1 MNAAISF
8 LMRIEPRSPKT
19 LTVETSLTSGHSS
32 QTSGLFERATNWFSS
47 AIGPVVAFGSR
58 RLQTGVKPT
67 GIDGLKVV
75 FFEEV
80 RAHKGTDAA
89 HVYGG
94 LLATLTTFCEE
105 QRLPY
110 EGVPVQHIKKFITGK
125 GNADK
130 AAVIKAVREL
140 GFKPKDDNEA
150 DAISLLMLKLECP
163 EVMTLV

>member
-1 MNAAISF
+1 MCVLTID
-8 LMRIEPRSPKT
+8 LGTKT
-19 LTVETSLTSGHSS
+19 GWALRSGHSTLS
-32 QTSGLFERATNWFSS
+32 GTLDLKGGRFEGGGMRFLRFRGWLAEIYAKTS
-47 AIGPVVAFGSR
+47 
-58 RLQTGVKPT
+58 
-67 GIDGLKVV
+67 LKVV

-89 HVYGG
+89 HIYGG

-105 QRLPY
+105 QALPY

-130 AAVIKAVREL
+130 AAVIKAVKDL
-140 GFKPKDDNEA
+140 GFNPKDDNEA
-150 DAISLLMLKLECP
+150 DAISLLMLKLESP

>member
-1 MNAAISF
+1 MCVLAID
-8 LMRIEPRSPKT
+8 LGTKT
-19 LTVETSLTSGHSS
+19 GWALRSGHS
-32 QTSGLFERATNWFSS
+32 TLSGTLDLKGGRFEGGGMRFLRFRGWLAEIHAKTY
-47 AIGPVVAFGSR
+47 
-58 RLQTGVKPT
+58 
-67 GIDGLKVV
+67 LKAV

-89 HVYGG
+89 HIYGG

-130 AAVIKAVREL
+130 AAVIKAVRAL
-140 GFKPKDDNEA
+140 GFNPKDDNEA
-150 DAISLLMLKLECP
+150 DAISLLMLKLESP